1 MEVPFGADLSVKGSN
16 AVMRSEVSTNV
27 VGEVVLFFYLGFL
40 LELSRLYFG
49 FIVEDTQ

>member
-27 VGEVVLFFYLGFL
+27 VGEVVLFFYLGFFSGKTSL
-40 LELSRLYFG
+40 DFTSFH
-49 FIVEDTQ
+49 FT